1 VARTMMR
8 NVDDVDWVIDEYM
21 YQRGYLRGMDRD
33 ECIAVAHALYLG
45 GKVHQ
50 PRMAEAYTGQSRV
63 PEDFVWMDVVPSK
76 VQDFPAVQE
85 AWENYQL
92 MLRLCENLP
101 EAEEAPKN

>member
-1 VARTMMR
+1 
-8 NVDDVDWVIDEYM
+8 
-21 YQRGYLRGMDRD
+21 
-33 ECIAVAHALYLG
+33 
-45 GKVHQ
+45 
-50 PRMAEAYTGQSRV
+50 
-63 PEDFVWMDVVPSK
+63 VPSK